1 MDAVNNYNF
10 WQQLLHRIVL
20 SPRFMREMMFDF
32 EKSVFLNK
40 SKIEVK
46 NPVFVTGLARAGTTI
61 LLEAI
66 HASGKFA
73 SLSYSDMPFLMAPNL
88 WKKIS
93 KRGVNQ
99 QKIERAHRDGIM
111 VNAASPEAFEEVF
124 WRTFS
129 RQEAE
134 RQFKNYIVL
143 IQHSYQQRRYLSK
156 NNQNV
161 NRIAVLQK
169 ILPSAKVLIV
179 FKDPVNHAS
188 SLLRQHLEFS
198 KAQKNDSFI
207 KNYMDWIKH
216 SEFGLSYQ
224 PIIPENLKHTNPG
237 CIDHWLEQWY
247 LLYEKLIKHHN
258 GDDNIIFV
266 NGGLLHFE
274 GSWKKIG
281 LFLEIGAYDFKFR
294 DMRKNIEIDC
304 DQELHQKCKILYNN
318 LNKIAI

>member
-169 ILPSAKVLIV
+169 ITLPL
-179 FKDPVNHAS
+179 
-188 SLLRQHLEFS
+188 
-198 KAQKNDSFI
+198 
-207 KNYMDWIKH
+207 
-216 SEFGLSYQ
+216 
-224 PIIPENLKHTNPG
+224 
-237 CIDHWLEQWY
+237 
-247 LLYEKLIKHHN
+247 
-258 GDDNIIFV
+258 
-266 NGGLLHFE
+266 
-274 GSWKKIG
+274 
-281 LFLEIGAYDFKFR
+281 
-294 DMRKNIEIDC
+294 C
-304 DQELHQKCKILYNN
+304 DLPF
-318 LNKIAI
+318 

>member
-1 MDAVNNYNF
+1 MNNYNF
-10 WQQLLHRIVL
+10 WQQLLHRIAL
-20 SPRFMREMMFDF
+20 SSRFMRETAFDF
-32 EKSVFLNK
+32 EKSVFLK
-40 SKIEVK
+40 GSKIEVK

-169 ILPSAKVLIV
+169 ILPSAKILII
-179 FKDPVNHAS
+179 FKDPINHAH
-188 SLLRQHLEFS
+188 SLLKQHLKFS
-198 KAQKNDSFI
+198 KAQQEDGFI
-207 KNYMDWIKH
+207 KDYMDWIHH

-224 PIIPENLKHTNPG
+224 PITSENLKHTNLE
-237 CIDHWLEQWY
+237 CIDHWLEQWL
-247 LLYEKLIKHHN
+247 LLYAKLIKAHE
-258 GDDNIIFV
+258 GDPNIVFV
-266 NGGLLHFE
+266 NGELLHSGE
-274 GSWKKIG
+274 SWQKISN
-281 LFLEIGAYDFKFR
+281 FLAISSYDFEFR
-294 DMRKNIEIDC
+294 DMRKNIETDC
-304 DQELHQKCKILYNN
+304 NQELYQKCKILYDN